1 MKYYLLSEQ
10 DLYEISL
17 EIEIVLYEIKQ
28 MIKAKEVIE
37 EDERD

>member
-1 MKYYLLSEQ
+1 MKYYLLSEL

-17 EIEIVLYEIKQ
+17 EIEIVLYEINQ

-37 EDERD
+37 EDEGD

>member
-17 EIEIVLYEIKQ
+17 EIETVLYEIKQ

-37 EDERD
+37 EEERD